1 MREQQHVADG
11 SLVGEQHDHAVD
23 TDADA
28 ARGRHTVLEGAHVI
42 LVVLHGLVVAA
53 GLLGHLGSEALGLID
68 RVVELGER
76 VRVLVAGD
84 DQLKA
89 MGQARVILKAL
100 GKRANLDGVIAHEGG
115 VDDGVLAQLVID
127 LGDDLAGG
135 PLGLDLQALLACG
148 GSKLLDRRVDGDR
161 LAEHVG
167 DDVGHGTACPLTGQI
182 DGLTLVLNNLGV
194 ADSLVSGLDD
204 TLGECLHALEVGE
217 GTVGLHRS
225 ELGVVGKV
233 HALVTE
239 DAADLEHALK
249 AADDAALE
257 VQLGGDTQVA
267 LLIERVE
274 VGNERLGRGTTLDG
288 LQDGGLDLHVAVGL
302 HKATEGGENLR
313 TLTEGLANVVVG
325 DQVDIALTIAGLLV
339 GKTVELLGQRTNGL
353 GKQGRALR
361 GNGKLAALGAH
372 DHAGHAQDIAQVEGL
387 ERIPGSL
394 VHVVDA
400 AEQLNLGSRI
410 AHDDEHDLA
419 LTALGD
425 HAAGDLHDVLGV
437 LAIGKLGV
445 LSLDI
450 GDVVLKLRVLGI
462 GVLARLEQGGAL
474 GQAGGAL
481 VVERRCLIGG
491 VLVLCHKL
499 APQTKTLPR
508 IRSQGAKTY
517 LYAGPWSSVRSWR
530 WCRRESC
537 RKA

>member
-23 TDADA
+23 ADADA
-28 ARGRHTVLEGAHVI
+28 ARRRHTVLEGAHVV
-42 LVVLHGLVVAA
+42 LVVLHGLVVTA
-53 GLLGHLGSEALGLID
+53 GLLGHLSGKALGLVD

-76 VRVLVAGD
+76 VGVLVTGNN
-84 DQLKA
+84 QLKA
-89 MGQARVILKAL
+89 VRQARVVLKAL
-100 GKRANLDGVIAHEGG
+100 GKRADLDGVIAHESG
-115 VDDGVLAQLVID
+115 VDDGVLAQLIVD
-127 LGDDLAGG
+127 LGDNLAGG
-135 PLGLDLQALLACG
+135 PLGLNLQALLARG
-148 GSKLLDRRVDGDR
+148 GSKLLDRRVDGDL

-167 DDVGHGTACPLTGQI
+167 DDVGHGTAGPLTRKVN
-182 DGLTLVLNNLGV
+182 GLALVLDDLGV
-194 ADSLVSGLDD
+194 ADGLVSRLND
-204 TLGECLHALEVGE
+204 TLGERLHALEVGE
-217 GTVGLHRS
+217 GTVGLHRG

-249 AADDAALE
+249 TTDDAALE
-257 VQLGGDTQVA
+257 VQLGGNTQVA

-274 VGNERLGRGTTLDG
+274 VGNERLSRSAALDG

-325 DQVDIALTIAGLLV
+325 DQVDIAPAIAGLFV

-372 DHAGHAQDIAQVEGL
+372 DHAGHAQDVAQVEGL

-517 LYAGPWSSVRSWR
+517 LHAGPWSSVRSWR

>member
-1 MREQQHVADG
+1 MRD
-11 SLVGEQHDHAVD
+11 
-23 TDADA
+23 
-28 ARGRHTVLEGAHVI
+28 
-42 LVVLHGLVVAA
+42 
-53 GLLGHLGSEALGLID
+53 
-68 RVVELGER
+68 
-76 VRVLVAGD
+76 
-84 DQLKA
+84 
-89 MGQARVILKAL
+89 
-100 GKRANLDGVIAHEGG
+100 
-115 VDDGVLAQLVID
+115 
-127 LGDDLAGG
+127 
-135 PLGLDLQALLACG
+135 
-148 GSKLLDRRVDGDR
+148 
-161 LAEHVG
+161 
-167 DDVGHGTACPLTGQI
+167 
-182 DGLTLVLNNLGV
+182 
-194 ADSLVSGLDD
+194 
-204 TLGECLHALEVGE
+204 
-217 GTVGLHRS
+217 
-225 ELGVVGKV
+225 
-233 HALVTE
+233 
-239 DAADLEHALK
+239 
-249 AADDAALE
+249 
-257 VQLGGDTQVA
+257 
-267 LLIERVE
+267 
-274 VGNERLGRGTTLDG
+274 ERLSRSAALDG

-313 TLTEGLANVVVG
+313 TLTERLANVVVG
-325 DQVDIALTIAGLLV
+325 DQVNIALAIAGLLI

-372 DHAGHAQDIAQVEGL
+372 NHAGHAQDVAQVEGL

-410 AHDDEHDLA
+410 AYDDEHDLA

-425 HAAGDLHDVLGV
+425 HTAADLHDVLGV

-450 GDVVLKLRVLGI
+450 GNVVLKLRVLGI

-481 VVERRCLIGG
+481 VVERRCLICG

-499 APQTKTLPR
+499 APRTKTLPR

-517 LYAGPWSSVRSWR
+517 LYAGPWSSVQSWR